1 MKRTRFEE
9 RGKLVVYLEEKDLQR
24 LTKHARENG
33 RVVGEYVRHLILEHL
48 EPGLASARSI
58 RQSNGATVDARPQEQ
73 TRGKVTESTI
83 PSGNVH
89 SLDEPVYKSHRKNCA
104 CFLCDAARS
113 AGLM

>member
-33 RVVGEYVRHLILEHL
+33 RVVGEYVRNLILEHL

-58 RQSNGATVDARPQEQ
+58 RQSKGGPASPEPGNGK
-73 TRGKVTESTI
+73 GKVTDNTI
-83 PSGNVH
+83 PSGNVQ
-89 SLDEPVYKSHRKNCA
+89 SLAEPAYKSHP
-104 CFLCDAARS
+104 
-113 AGLM
+113 